1 MTLMEIAQLLGNFGE
16 FFGAIAVV
24 FSLVFVAM
32 SVRQNTHALEL
43 NTLHDVKDAI
53 REVNLIWA
61 ENGDLAEIIFE
72 GFKDPQSL
80 SGAKRVRFYTA
91 LHNLFLGYEN
101 LYHQKADGAL
111 ASKHWSGMAQH
122 MIDAMTVPGMLSWWE
137 DRKQWFTDDFQNFI
151 DNEVIP
157 APAHP
162 GYKLMG
168 T

>member
-1 MTLMEIAQLLGNFGE
+1 MTLMEAAQLLGNFGE

-24 FSLVFVAM
+24 ISLVFVAI
-32 SVRQNTHALEL
+32 SVRQNTHALKL
-43 NTLHDVKDAI
+43 STLHDVKEAI

-61 ENGDLAEIIFE
+61 GNGALAEIMFE
-72 GFKDPQSL
+72 GFKDLESL
-80 SGAKRVRFYTA
+80 PGAKRIRFYAT

-101 LYHQKADGAL
+101 LYHQKTESAL

-122 MIDAMTVPGMLSWWE
+122 MIDAMTVPGMLAYWE